1 MRSLLEA
8 IDLYRRLIGIQVRS
22 ELAYRASF
30 LLGVLAQGLGNIAEF
45 AILAMVLSRFEGI
58 GGWAL
63 PEIAFLYG
71 MVSAAFGV
79 MDLIFSAFDPG
90 RFGLDVRRGTFDRL
104 LLRPADIT
112 LQVLGSRFL
121 LRRLGRIA
129 QGAAIFA
136 VAVPRVDWTL
146 LKVAYLPIVFASIV
160 LFFGALFII
169 GSTVTFWTIESIE
182 AVNILTY
189 GGSEMM
195 SYPMHIY
202 GQDLRRFFTYIVPA
216 IFVNYYPALYFLDL
230 PDPLGFP
237 GYAPFLAPLAGIGMM
252 AAALVFW
259 HYGIRHY
266 ASTGS

>member
-22 ELAYRASF
+22 ELAYRTSF
-30 LLGVLAQGLGNIAEF
+30 LLGVLAQGLNNIAEF
-45 AILAMVLSRFEGI
+45 AILAMILSRFEGI

-63 PEIAFLYG
+63 REIAFLYG
-71 MVSAAFGV
+71 MVSAAFGA

-90 RFGLDVRRGTFDRL
+90 QFGLDVRRGTFDRL

-146 LKVAYLPIVFASIV
+146 LKVAYLPVVFASIV

-169 GSTVTFWTIESIE
+169 GRGGQHPDLWRLGDDVVSDAHLWARPAALFHLHCPGDLCELLPG
-182 AVNILTY
+182 AVLSRSPGPAWLSWLCAFSCPA
-189 GGSEMM
+189 GGDW
-195 SYPMHIY
+195 HD
-202 GQDLRRFFTYIVPA
+202 GCGLGLLALWD
-216 IFVNYYPALYFLDL
+216 PALC
-230 PDPLGFP
+230 
-237 GYAPFLAPLAGIGMM
+237 
-252 AAALVFW
+252 
-259 HYGIRHY
+259 
-266 ASTGS
+266 